1 MRWLLSLARIIDWR
15 QLSGIMS
22 LIRGSPCGPA
32 QAPFKMV
39 YNQFVIHLPPSC
51 NSNYLGYISII
62 FQMTRGFAASCI
74 LKSIGYSAL
83 RFLV

>member
-1 MRWLLSLARIIDWR
+1 MQTAFKSVSDRFVTRIIDWC
-15 QLSGIMS
+15 QLIGIMS

-51 NSNYLGYISII
+51 NSNYLGYNTVAINNQFII
-62 FQMTRGFAASCI
+62 CI
-74 LKSIGYSAL
+74 QT
-83 RFLV
+83 